1 MILRGDPAGPLA
13 VPAALSGGS
22 MRVWRVWRVWVVPV
36 ALLFALWG
44 CTSPIAL
51 VGSVEP
57 ATVASPLFAGHA
69 GFEKPAVPG
78 GPVPA
83 APGAPAAP
91 APTPAPL
98 PVPTPTAVPGPGPG
112 AGRPH
117 WAWDDL
123 PVSPRA
129 RRIDCE
135 RIKCVALTFDDGPG
149 AYTGPLLD
157 ILARHRARATFFVV
171 GRMVSEDGG
180 STLRRMVAEGHEL
193 GNHTWDHPQLPALSQ
208 DGIREELG
216 RTQWLVKQVTGITM
230 ILMRPPYGLTDSR
243 VAAESRQL
251 GLAQI
256 MWDVDTLDWRDQD
269 PSLVAQRATEAGPGS
284 IVLMHDIH
292 ASTVQAVPRMLDDFA
307 AKGYRFVTLSE
318 LYGGRPAPG
327 RKHYGSPWRL
337 RR

>member
-13 VPAALSGGS
+13 APAALSGGS
-22 MRVWRVWRVWVVPV
+22 MRVWRVWVVPV
-36 ALLFALWG
+36 ASLFAIWG

-57 ATVASPLFAGHA
+57 ATVT
-69 GFEKPAVPG
+69 PAVLARP
-78 GPVPA
+78 
-83 APGAPAAP
+83 AP
-91 APTPAPL
+91 AP
-98 PVPTPTAVPGPGPG
+98 AVSPGLGPG
-112 AGRPH
+112 AIRSH
-117 WAWDDL
+117 WARDDL

-135 RIKCVALTFDDGPG
+135 RIRCVALTFDDGPG
-149 AYTGPLLD
+149 AYTEPLLD
-157 ILARHRARATFFVV
+157 ILAGYGARATFFVV
-171 GRMVSEDGG
+171 GRMAFGDGE

-193 GNHTWDHPQLPALSQ
+193 GNHTWDHPQLPLLSQ
-208 DGIREELG
+208 SAIREELG
-216 RTQWLVKQVTGITM
+216 RTQWLVKRATGVTM

-256 MWDVDTLDWRDQD
+256 LWNVDTLDWRDQD
-269 PSLVAQRATEAGPGS
+269 PSIVARRATEAGPGS

-292 ASTVQAVPRMLDDFA
+292 RSTVQAVPRLLDEFA
-307 AKGYRFVTLSE
+307 ARGYRFVTLSE

-327 RKHYGSPWRL
+327 RKYYGGP
-337 RR
+337 